1 MKATGAIQEYSL
13 LPPSLGEEF
22 EISFPSGFVVTSQ
35 ACQNFVHHTGK
46 KEELEELYGQIN
58 REDPNEVMLKS
69 FKIRKLFA
77 QAELPNELAAE
88 ITENYREA
96 GEESN
101 HLIIFP
107 LGGNPLNNVTRVKG
121 LDSLIAT
128 LQKLFVDHLTN
139 GIISKYGRSP

>member
-1 MKATGAIQEYSL
+1 MKSTGAIQEYSL
-13 LPPSLGEEF
+13 LPAGLGEEF
-22 EISFPSGFVVTSQ
+22 GISLPSGFVVTSQ

-77 QAELPNELAAE
+77 QAELPAELAAE
-88 ITENYREA
+88 LTENYRKA

-101 HLIIFP
+101 DLIIFP
-107 LGGNPLNNVTRVKG
+107 SAAIR
-121 LDSLIAT
+121 
-128 LQKLFVDHLTN
+128 
-139 GIISKYGRSP
+139 